1 MKVDNPIPAG
11 EYPVDVTVQPDQ
23 TIIAEIV
30 EGDHKGEKVT
40 LSPRGITKKSH
51 EEPKARRKMAA
62 RSRKLNR
69 KKRG

>member
-1 MKVDNPIPAG
+1 MNVEKPIPAG
-11 EYPVDVTVQPDQ
+11 EYPVDVTVEPNQ
-23 TIIAEIV
+23 TIIAEIT
-30 EGDHKGEKVT
+30 EGDHKGEVIK
-40 LSPRGITKKSH
+40 LSPRGITKKVN